1 MAKFVIAGESH
12 CPYFARAELVADT
25 LSRNLP
31 DFKVCKIL
39 KDTDEWKE
47 WLKHTCSKN
56 NWKHT
61 RSPIIWRELVDRG
74 GKGMLIGDVND
85 FLEYTKGYYGIST
98 ELTSEDLRKISAEN
112 ANTYGII
119 KREQQQE
126 EENIKPLI
134 ITITNPESI
143 VLDFL
148 LPEILNGNTF
158 GKSNE
163 IAIRLYSP
171 ENSEQL
177 LGLKMEIED
186 LASPNLRYLKIH
198 EQAAGAFTDADYI
211 ILFDELQPENEE
223 SATFKNPYVTLAK
236 QIDEYAKRT
245 CKILIS
251 PLESRSETYG
261 LVNVFSRHLN
271 RIDARTNLIG
281 NSMCE
286 EMIAKSILA
295 QRLNVNPAYIKDVIQ
310 VGQSFKN
317 TYYIDISKAKV
328 TNYDGA
334 VWARKGTHWLSL
346 VNMIADKDWIHKDF
360 LALLHE
366 RGNLISE
373 KLQREG
379 VYTFAQSVLKLLRLW
394 SADKNDDCLYSVI
407 ANVNGHYSIDAD
419 TYISLPVKFEAG
431 TFQISDNYFETNAL
445 VTEISQ
451 DAVKRVGERYKD
463 EMFLKDGDKAA
474 KSSIPQVKI
483 N

>member
-25 LSRNLP
+25 LARNLP
-31 DFKVCKIL
+31 DFKVHKIM
-39 KDTDEWKE
+39 KDSDEWKD
-47 WLKHTCSKN
+47 WLKQVCSNN

-61 RSPIIWRELVDRG
+61 KSPIIWRELVNRG

-85 FLEYTKGYYGIST
+85 FLEYTKGYYGLST

-112 ANTYGII
+112 TDTYNTIQ
-119 KREQQQE
+119 KELKDEQ
-126 EENIKPLI
+126 ENIKPFI
-134 ITITNPESI
+134 ITITNPECK

-163 IAIRLYSP
+163 IEIRLFT
-171 ENSEQL
+171 EQISEKL

-186 LASPNLRYLKIH
+186 LASPNLRYLKISRN
-198 EQAAGAFTDADYI
+198 ASDAFTNADYV
-211 ILFDELQPENEE
+211 ILFDELQKENEE
-223 SATFKNPYVTLAK
+223 SNTYINPYITLAK
-236 QIDEYAKRT
+236 QIDQYAKRT

-251 PLESRSETYG
+251 PLECRSETYG
-261 LVNVFSRHLN
+261 LVNIFSKYLD
-271 RIDARTNLIG
+271 RIDSRTNLIG

-295 QRLNVNPAYIKDVIQ
+295 QRLNVNPAYVKDVIL
-310 VGQSFKN
+310 VGQSIN
-317 TYYIDISKAKV
+317 DTYYVDISKAKV

-360 LALLHE
+360 LASLHQRE
-366 RGNLISE
+366 NLINE
-373 KLQREG
+373 KLQRDG
-379 VYTFAQSVLKLLRLW
+379 IYTFAQSVLKLLKLW
-394 SADKNDDCLYSVI
+394 NGEKSDDCLYSVI
-407 ANVNGHYSIDAD
+407 ANVNGHYSIEKNI
-419 TYISLPVKFEAG
+419 YMSLPVKFEG
-431 TFQISDNYFETNAL
+431 GEFEISDNYFETNSL

-451 DAVKRVGERYKD
+451 DAEKKIEERYKD
-463 EMFLKDGDKAA
+463 DLYTKEGGDTEKMT
-474 KSSIPQVKI
+474 IPQVKI